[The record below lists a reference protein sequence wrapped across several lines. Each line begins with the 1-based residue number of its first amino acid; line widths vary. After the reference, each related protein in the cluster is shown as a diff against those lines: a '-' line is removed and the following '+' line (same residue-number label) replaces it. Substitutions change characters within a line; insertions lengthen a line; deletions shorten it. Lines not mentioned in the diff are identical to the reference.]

1 MSNCLFFYL
10 FQYSLNPIGT
20 ISAFPHGTR
29 FTIEYIELF
38 KFREW
43 SPYLQTIFYLDCLTL
58 SLKIYTSNR
67 TFTFFGQLFHTVYF
81 YLFLFLNPI
90 SLTTTFGISIDF
102 FYFLILR
109 CFTFQK
115 CLKYNICFHIR
126 KFIK

>member
-29 FTIEYIELF
+29 FAIEYIELF

-43 SPYLQTIFYLDCLTL
+43 SPYIQTIFYLDCLTL
-58 SLKIYTSNR
+58 LSLKIYKFNR

-81 YLFLFLNPI
+81 FI
-90 SLTTTFGISIDF
+90 
-102 FYFLILR
+102 YF
-109 CFTFQK
+109 
-115 CLKYNICFHIR
+115 
-126 KFIK
+126 